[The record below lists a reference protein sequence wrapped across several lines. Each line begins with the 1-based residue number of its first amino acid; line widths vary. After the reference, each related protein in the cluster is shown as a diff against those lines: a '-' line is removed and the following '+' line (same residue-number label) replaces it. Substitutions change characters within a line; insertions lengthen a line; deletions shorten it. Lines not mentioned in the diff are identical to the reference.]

1 MGVGEVDDTVA
12 CAAGPGE
19 KFRYDV
25 HVGGYVLC
33 VVLLGVG
40 LHSINEN
47 VDACVGE
54 CSMSLYVH
62 RVGGTGGVSVVA
74 EVGVA
79 TC

>member
-1 MGVGEVDDTVA
+1 M
-12 CAAGPGE
+12 
-19 KFRYDV
+19 
-25 HVGGYVLC
+25 LC

-40 LHSINEN
+40 LHSINES